1 MKLYTEN
8 FTIILNKHITNTEID
23 TYEFRV
29 LCYLLMLADDEGVCF
44 PSYNTIAEK
53 IGIGETKVKNAVK
66 HLIEFGII
74 NKTNRTKEDGSAGSN
89 LYVVCEKATMQVVEK
104 PTEVARGTTSCV
116 SDDLP
121 VGCETTEGGV
131 QDDCNKYINNNINY
145 FINNHL
151 SSIEDVM
158 DQAETYELEG
168 LTKKNYESAI
178 EIMFNSESISV
189 GDEIIP
195 REIVRKRLE
204 NISYEHIVYVD
215 NNMPRKIVNGKV
227 EIQVRSPVP
236 YIVTALYN
244 ALRYTAD
251 EIVRMEYG
259 DNVSADLLRE
269 EDDDEIFI

>member
-8 FTIILNKHITNTEID
+8 FTILLNKHITNKDID

-29 LCYLLMLADDEGVCF
+29 MCYLLMLSDSDGTCY
-44 PSYNTIAEK
+44 PSYKTIADR
-53 IGIGETKVKNAVK
+53 IGISETKAKDSIK
-66 HLIEFGII
+66 KLIDIGLI
-74 NKTNRTKEDGSAGSN
+74 KKEKRKKADGSASSN
-89 LYVVCEKATMQVVEK
+89 LYVVCEKTTIKVDETVED
-104 PTEVARGTTSCV
+104 TTSCV
-116 SDDLP
+116 QDDLP
-121 VGCETTEGGV
+121 GSV
-131 QDDCNKYINNNINY
+131 QEEQSCVSDGYNKYSNINNNY

-158 DQAETYELEG
+158 EQAETYELEG
-168 LTKKNYESAI
+168 LSKKNYESAL

-189 GDEIIP
+189 GGEIIP

-215 NNMPRKIVNGKV
+215 NNMPRKLVNGRV

-244 ALRYTAD
+244 ALRYTTD
-251 EIVRMEYG
+251 EITRMEYG
-259 DNVSADLLRE
+259 DMYLNSE
-269 EDDDEIFI
+269 

>member
-1 MKLYTEN
+1 MKIYTEN

-29 LCYLLMLADDEGVCF
+29 LCYLLMLSGNDGICF

-53 IGIGETKVKNAVK
+53 IGIGETKAKNAIK
-66 HLIEFGII
+66 HLNELGII
-74 NKTNRTKEDGSAGSN
+74 KKTNRTKEDGSAGSN
-89 LYVVCEKATMQVVEK
+89 LYVVCEK
-104 PTEVARGTTSCV
+104 TTVKVDEAIEDTTPCV
-116 SDDLP
+116 QDDLP
-121 VGCETTEGGV
+121 GSVQDEQGGV
-131 QDDCNKYINNNINY
+131 SDGYNKYSNTNNNY

-158 DQAETYELEG
+158 DQAETYKLEG
-168 LTKKNYESAI
+168 LSKKNYETAI

-189 GDEIIP
+189 CGETIP
-195 REIVRKRLE
+195 REIVHKRLE

-215 NNMPRKIVNGKV
+215 NNMPRKMVNGKV

-259 DNVSADLLRE
+259 DG
-269 EDDDEIFI
+269 

>member
-1 MKLYTEN
+1 MKIYTEN

-29 LCYLLMLADDEGVCF
+29 LCYLLMLADDDGICF

-53 IGIGETKVKNAVK
+53 IGIGETKAKNAIK
-66 HLIEFGII
+66 RLIELGII
-74 NKTNRTKEDGSAGSN
+74 KKTNRTKEDGSAGSN
-89 LYVVCEKATMQVVEK
+89 LYVVCEKTTMQVAEK
-104 PTEVARGTTSCV
+104 PDEVVLSTTSCV

-121 VGCETTEGGV
+121 YGCEMNEGCVSDGY
-131 QDDCNKYINNNINY
+131 NKYSHINNNS

-151 SSIEDVM
+151 SSIKDVM
-158 DQAETYELEG
+158 EQAETYELEG
-168 LTKKNYESAI
+168 LTKKNYETAI

-189 GDEIIP
+189 CGEIIP

-215 NNMPRKIVNGKV
+215 NNMPRKLVEGKV

-236 YIVTALYN
+236 YIITTLYN
-244 ALRYTAD
+244 ALRYTKD

-259 DNVSADLLRE
+259 DG
-269 EDDDEIFI
+269 

>member
-1 MKLYTEN
+1 MKLNGN
-8 FTIILNKHITNTEID
+8 FTIIPNEFIND
-23 TYEFRV
+23 TRLDVYEFRI
-29 LCYLLMLADDEGVCF
+29 LCYLMKLSGCSSSCY
-44 PSYNTIAEK
+44 PSYETIARETGMSLSK
-53 IGIGETKVKNAVK
+53 AKNGIKN
-66 HLIEFGII
+66 LIAHGII
-74 NKTNRTKEDGSAGSN
+74 TKENREKRSGGAASN
-89 LYVVCEKATMQVVEK
+89 LYVVCVKTTDEDDGGVENTTDSIPDDSPSGVSEKQ
-104 PTEVARGTTSCV
+104 
-116 SDDLP
+116 
-121 VGCETTEGGV
+121 GGV
-131 QDDCNKYINNNINY
+131 QDDCNKYINKNINY

-151 SSIEDVM
+151 SSIDDLM

-168 LTKKNYESAI
+168 LKKKNYESAI

-189 GDEIIP
+189 GGEIIP
-195 REIVRKRLE
+195 REIVRRRLE

-215 NNMPRKIVNGKV
+215 NNMPRKIVDGKV

-259 DNVSADLLRE
+259 DDSSADLFRK

>member
-1 MKLYTEN
+1 MKIYTEN

-29 LCYLLMLADDEGVCF
+29 LCYLLMLADDNGICF

-53 IGIGETKVKNAVK
+53 IGIGETKAKNAIK
-66 HLIEFGII
+66 HLIELGII
-74 NKTNRTKEDGSAGSN
+74 KKTNRIKENGSAGSN
-89 LYVVCEKATMQVVEK
+89 LYVVCEKTTMQVTEK
-104 PTEVARGTTSCV
+104 LDDVVSITTSCV
-116 SDDLP
+116 PDDLP
-121 VGCETTEGGV
+121 RGCEKSKGGV
-131 QDDCNKYINNNINY
+131 QDGCNKYSNINNNY

-151 SSIEDVM
+151 SSIDDVM
-158 DQAETYELEG
+158 DRAETYELNG

-178 EIMFNSESISV
+178 EIMFNSESISI
-189 GDEIIP
+189 GCEIIP
-195 REIVRKRLE
+195 REIVRRRLE

-215 NNMPRKIVNGKV
+215 TNMPRKIVDGKV

-236 YIVTALYN
+236 YTVTALYN

-259 DNVSADLLRE
+259 DKVGTPP
-269 EDDDEIFI
+269 